1 MPNTDVIL
9 DMGVGDRLGLGSRVR
24 RFVSMKLA
32 WLLVAFAPGFCQGAE
47 PAAELE
53 RAESGWE
60 WRSAQVQAHWG
71 NPFRV
76 QAGGTEVEI
85 PDDGLRCAVTEA
97 LGKASDEAVTQDEM
111 ATLAELA
118 SSCEEAVED
127 LSGLEHASG
136 LQILELPGN
145 AISDLSVLSELV
157 NLVLLDMSDNS
168 IVDIEPLV
176 GLTALRTLDLSGNAV
191 ADIEALAGLTALGT
205 LFLSDNAIEDIE
217 VLAGLTALGTLFLS
231 GNAVEDIEAL
241 AGLTGLT
248 VLDLADNAVVDI
260 EPLAALASPLELNLK
275 GNPLTAAS
283 IATHLQG
290 FREAGA
296 TVHWNWEHEG
306 RQVAWFVPSAA
317 DTVRQ
322 GFVRVIN
329 RSVDGGEASI
339 VAIDDLGQRY
349 GPITLTL
356 DGNETV
362 HFNSG
367 DLEAGSPGKGLSAG
381 TGPGD
386 GDWRLQ
392 FDSELDLD
400 VLSYM
405 RTADGFLTALH
416 DVATVEGAGH
426 LVATFNPGSNLEQ
439 VSSLRI
445 SNPGSQDAEVTIT
458 GDDDDGVWS
467 VVRVDV
473 AAGESVSVT
482 ASELESGVGV
492 NAALHDGAGKWR
504 LRLDSTQPVVAMS
517 LLSSPTGHLTNLS
530 TLPSRVA
537 GAYRVPLFPS
547 SADESGRQGFVR
559 VRNRSIRAGLVRVE
573 AYDDSD
579 TIAKAIVF
587 LRIGAGETRHFN
599 SQDLELGADSKGLI
613 GSTGPSN
620 AHLGAGGVE
629 RLGHRRAVVHP
640 HHRRLPDVDARLR
653 AEGRPGGRGGGVQ
666 PRQQPRPGEPAA
678 VGQPGDGGRRG
689 DDHRHRRAVR
699 WR

>member
-97 LGKASDEAVTQDEM
+97 LGKASDEAVTQEEM
-111 ATLAELA
+111 ATLAKLD

-191 ADIEALAGLTALGT
+191 EDIEALAGLTGLTVLDLADNTVADIEALAGLTGLAWLN
-205 LFLSDNAIEDIE
+205 LSGNAVEDIE

-367 DLEAGSPGKGLSAG
+367 DLEAGIPGKGLSAG

-517 LLSSPTGHLTNLS
+517 LLSSPTGHLTNLWGANSYS
-530 TLPSRVA
+530 TP
-537 GAYRVPLFPS
+537 
-547 SADESGRQGFVR
+547 
-559 VRNRSIRAGLVRVE
+559 
-573 AYDDSD
+573 
-579 TIAKAIVF
+579 IV
-587 LRIGAGETRHFN
+587 
-599 SQDLELGADSKGLI
+599 Q
-613 GSTGPSN
+613 
-620 AHLGAGGVE
+620 
-629 RLGHRRAVVHP
+629 
-640 HHRRLPDVDARLR
+640 
-653 AEGRPGGRGGGVQ
+653 
-666 PRQQPRPGEPAA
+666 
-678 VGQPGDGGRRG
+678 
-689 DDHRHRRAVR
+689 
-699 WR
+699 